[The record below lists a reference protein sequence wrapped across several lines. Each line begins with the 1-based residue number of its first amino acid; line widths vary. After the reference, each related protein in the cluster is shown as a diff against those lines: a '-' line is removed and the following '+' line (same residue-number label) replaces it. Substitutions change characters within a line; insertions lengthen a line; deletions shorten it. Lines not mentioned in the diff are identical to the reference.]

1 MVTGED
7 VRVDRDGPV
16 MVLTLDRPEALNTF
30 TGQMGAEL
38 EAAYREADD
47 DETVR
52 AVVLTGAGR
61 AFCAGAD
68 FSGGAEVFDAP
79 EDDAGF
85 SSDPFGFHAWDV
97 RKPVLAAVNG
107 HAVGIGLTLCLHCDL
122 RYLARGA
129 KFGVV
134 QNRRG
139 ILPDLRSH
147 WVLPRLV
154 GHARATE
161 ILLTGR
167 MFDADEAEGWGLA
180 NEALETDDVLD
191 RALAVAHDLATNVA
205 PVSAAASKRLLWRS
219 PGLDS
224 DQADDLESR
233 LHVHLMGRPDAG
245 EGVMAFLERRDPI
258 WSATLA
264 DDWPAWLDDDPT

>member
-1 MVTGED
+1 MAGEAD
-7 VRVDRDGPV
+7 VQVDRDGAV
-16 MVLTLDRPEALNTF
+16 MVVTLDRPEALNTF
-30 TGQMGAEL
+30 TGRMGAEL
-38 EAAYREADD
+38 EAAYREADG

-68 FSGGAEVFDAP
+68 FSAGAGVFDAP
-79 EDDAGF
+79 DDGDGF

-107 HAVGIGLTLCLHCDL
+107 HAVGIGLTLTLQCDL

-139 ILPDLRSH
+139 VVPDLRAH

-154 GHARATE
+154 GHARAAE

-167 MFDADEAEGWGLA
+167 MFGADEAERWGLA
-180 NEALETDDVLD
+180 NEAVDTEAVLD
-191 RALAVAHDLATNVA
+191 RALAVAHDLATNLA
-205 PVSAAASKRLLWRS
+205 PVSVAASKRLLWRS
-219 PGLDS
+219 PAPDS
-224 DQADDLESR
+224 DETDDLESR
-233 LHVHLMGRPDAG
+233 LHVHLMGRPDAR
-245 EGVMAFLERRDPI
+245 EGVMAFMQRREPD
-258 WSATLA
+258 WSGTLA
-264 DDWPAWLDDDPT
+264 DDWPDWLDT

>member
-1 MVTGED
+1 VTDGGD
-7 VRVDRDGPV
+7 VLVDRDGPV
-16 MVLTLDRPEALNTF
+16 LVVTLDRPDALNTF
-30 TGQMGAEL
+30 TGRMGAEL
-38 EAAYREADD
+38 EAAYIEADGD
-47 DETVR
+47 DSVR

-68 FSGGAEVFDAP
+68 FSDGAGVFDAP
-79 EDDAGF
+79 EDAGSF
-85 SSDPFGFHAWDV
+85 SSDPFAFHAWDV

-107 HAVGIGLTLCLHCDL
+107 HAVGIGLTLALHCDL

-139 ILPDLRSH
+139 VVPDLRSH

-154 GHARATE
+154 GQARATE

-167 MFDADEAEGWGLA
+167 MFDADEAERWGLA
-180 NEALETDDVLD
+180 NEALETEAVLD
-191 RALAVAHDLATNVA
+191 RALAVAHDLATNLA

-219 PGLDS
+219 PGLDA
-224 DQADDLESR
+224 DEADDLESR
-233 LHVHLMGRPDAG
+233 LHVHLMGRPDAR
-245 EGVMAFLERRDPI
+245 EGVMAFMEKRDPD
-258 WSATLA
+258 WSGTLA
-264 DDWPAWLDDDPT
+264 DDWPTWL

>member
-1 MVTGED
+1 
-7 VRVDRDGPV
+7 
-16 MVLTLDRPEALNTF
+16 MVLTLDRPDSLNAF
-30 TGQMGAEL
+30 TAQMGSEL
-38 EAAYREADD
+38 EAAYREADA

-68 FSGGAEVFDAP
+68 FSAGGEVFAAPDDA
-79 EDDAGF
+79 AGF
-85 SSDPFGFHAWDV
+85 SSDPFEFHAWEV

-107 HAVGIGLTLCLHCDL
+107 HAVGIGLTMALQCDL

-129 KFGVV
+129 KYGVV

-154 GHARATE
+154 GQARATE

-167 MFDADEAEGWGLA
+167 TFDADEAERWGLA
-180 NEALETDDVLD
+180 NEALEADAVLD
-191 RALAVAHDLATNVA
+191 RAVAVAHDLATNVA

-219 PGLDS
+219 PGLES
-224 DQADDLESR
+224 DEADDLESR
-233 LHVHLMGRPDAG
+233 LHLHLMGGPDAR
-245 EGVMAFLERRDPI
+245 EGVMAFVERRDPQ
-258 WSATLA
+258 WTQTLA
-264 DDWPAWLDDDPT
+264 DDWPAWLDD

>member
-1 MVTGED
+1 MASAGSH

-16 MVLTLDRPEALNTF
+16 MVVTLNRPDALNAF

-38 EAAYREADD
+38 EAAYREADG
-47 DETVR
+47 DEAVR
-52 AVVLTGAGR
+52 SVVLTGAGR

-68 FSGGAEVFDAP
+68 FSGGEGVFDSP
-79 EDDAGF
+79 DDAESF
-85 SSDPFGFHAWDV
+85 SSDPFQIHAWDV
-97 RKPVLAAVNG
+97 RKPVLAALNG
-107 HAVGIGLTLCLHCDL
+107 HAVGIGLTLALHCDL

-139 ILPDLRSH
+139 VLPDLRSH

-167 MFDADEAEGWGLA
+167 MFDADEAERWGLA
-180 NEALETDDVLD
+180 NEALATEDVLD
-191 RALAVAHDLATNVA
+191 RAIAVAHDLATNVA
-205 PVSAAASKRLLWRS
+205 PLSAAASKRLLWQS
-219 PGLDS
+219 PSIDS
-224 DQADDLESR
+224 DQADELESR
-233 LHVHLMGRPDAG
+233 LHVHLMGRPDAR
-245 EGVMAFLERRDPI
+245 EGVMAFLEDRSPQ
-258 WSATLA
+258 WSADLTE
-264 DDWPAWLDDDPT
+264 DWPDWL